1 MNTSAHIEAL
11 LFWKNE
17 AVSTKWLAKTL
28 EKTDEEIV
36 SALGELRESLK
47 DRGIFL
53 LEQNGEVALKTNPEA
68 SPLIE
73 KLSKDELVKELTP
86 SALETLTI
94 ILYRGPISKK
104 EIDYIRGVN
113 SGFILRNLLIRGLI
127 QKETN
132 ETSTTGRSNVYQPTL
147 DLLSLLGVS
156 KLEELEGYENI
167 KVQIE
172 EFKNT
177 LNQEQSAHENI

>member
-1 MNTSAHIEAL
+1 MTTSAHIEAL

-28 EKTDEEIV
+28 EKSEEEIV
-36 SALGELRESLK
+36 AAIAELRESLNG
-47 DRGIFL
+47 RGVIL
-53 LEQNGEVALKTNPEA
+53 QEQNGEVALKTNPEA
-68 SPLIE
+68 SALIE

-94 ILYRGPISKK
+94 ILYRSPISKK

-127 QKETN
+127 QKEADTA
-132 ETSTTGRSNVYQPTL
+132 GRSNSYQPTL
-147 DLLSLLGVS
+147 DLMSLLGIS
-156 KLEELEGYENI
+156 KLEELEGYENV
-167 KVQIE
+167 KAQIE

-177 LNQEQSAHENI
+177 VPANENI

>member
-1 MNTSAHIEAL
+1 MTTSAHIEAL

-28 EKTDEEIV
+28 EKSNEEITF
-36 SALGELRESLK
+36 ALAELRECLK
-47 DRGIFL
+47 NRGITL
-53 LEQNGEVALKTNPEA
+53 IENGEEVALKTNPEA
-68 SPLIE
+68 STLID

-94 ILYRGPISKK
+94 ILYRSPISKK

-127 QKETN
+127 QKESV
-132 ETSTTGRSNVYQPTL
+132 ETGRTTTYQPSL
-147 DLLSLLGVS
+147 DLLSLLGIS
-156 KLEELEGYENI
+156 NIQELEGYENV
-167 KVQIE
+167 KNEIE
-172 EFKNT
+172 EFKNAVP
-177 LNQEQSAHENI
+177 AHENI